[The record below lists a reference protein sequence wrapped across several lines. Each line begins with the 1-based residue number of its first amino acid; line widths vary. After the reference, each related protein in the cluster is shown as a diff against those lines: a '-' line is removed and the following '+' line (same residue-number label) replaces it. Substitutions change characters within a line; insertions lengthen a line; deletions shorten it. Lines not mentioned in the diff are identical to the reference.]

1 MDSFKATRPSEP
13 LLLIGNKIDLEN
25 KIKISSEE
33 GKEYAKKHNMEF
45 IQTSAK
51 EGSNVEEAFK

>member
-1 MDSFKATRPSEP
+1 
-13 LLLIGNKIDLEN
+13 LIGNKIDLEN

-51 EGSNVEEAFK
+51 EGSNVEEAFKELMRTIISDISS